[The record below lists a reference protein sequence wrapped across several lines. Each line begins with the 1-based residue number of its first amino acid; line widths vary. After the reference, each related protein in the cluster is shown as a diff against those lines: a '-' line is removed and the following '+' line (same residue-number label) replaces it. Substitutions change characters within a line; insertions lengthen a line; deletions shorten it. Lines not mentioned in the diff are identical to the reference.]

1 LADDGGGILQA
12 LAPAAE
18 VVLLGELGGVGLDQI
33 LRMGCASAYDDKR

>member
-1 LADDGGGILQA
+1 LQA

-33 LRMGCASAYDDKR
+33 LRMGCAEQNHLGDGATS